1 MLKGGFHYPPGLSW
15 PDRAYRGAC
24 PYLLVLTWETVAR
37 SGDYGKPRP
46 ALVMQA
52 DAYAGHPSV
61 TVLPLTSELHD
72 MPPLRI
78 TVEPDGGTGLRSQV
92 TVDKATTIPRAKAG
106 ARIGRLNENT
116 MASVRRALATFLR
129 VG

>member
-1 MLKGGFHYPPGLSW
+1 M
-15 PDRAYRGAC
+15 
-24 PYLLVLTWETVAR
+24 TVVS

-46 ALVMQA
+46 ALIVQA
-52 DAYAGHPSV
+52 DIYAEHPSL

-78 TVEPDGGTGLRSQV
+78 TVELGGDTGLRLRSQV
-92 TVDKATTIPRAKAG
+92 MVDKATTIPRAKAG
-106 ARIGRLNENT
+106 VRIGRLDEAT
-116 MASVRRALATFLR
+116 LASVGQALAAFLE